1 MPLSDWNRFTQ
12 KIYKENKHK
21 PGYKFSDALKEAS
34 SRKSEMA
41 SMVKSKPKSK
51 SASKTRRAKKS
62 RKAKKKQSRRSK

>member
-21 PGYKFSDALKEAS
+21 PGYKFRDALKEAS

-41 SMVKSKPKSK
+41 SMVKSKP
-51 SASKTRRAKKS
+51 ASKTRRAKKS

>member
-41 SMVKSKPKSK
+41 SMVKSK